1 MCSGAGIKTG
11 IVSVTKVAFFK
22 SKAWVMRRCTLYDKS
37 NNSPAILEIGEDS
50 KSKDANKKS
59 YLLEN
64 LQSIHMGIFKSKSYQ
79 VMIRSKSFKLLF
91 LVETEEEADS
101 WVRHLKEVSIWE
113 DTKKKKN
120 RSASPDARSSVTDDS
135 DFESCDNSDIYESY
149 EATYF
154 DVEVIK
160 SDVSVRCNISGPYS
174 MLLSKT
180 GISLLNKNRQITYF
194 EWPYR
199 YIRRYGKTANSF
211 TFEAGRKCQS
221 GEGNFQFKTSP
232 GQGQVIFDNVALL
245 VSLIKPIHNDVSTP
259 RSPDVRTLCYK
270 EELERVI
277 SNQANPKSM
286 LNKTGKLE
294 AEFSNSDENVHESVP
309 MPLNKN
315 TTSGYSNISK
325 DENEYSQLDLQYEVV
340 PIVDKKL
347 VEADNDY
354 ETFEENTK
362 TNLNENEYEC
372 LSVSTLQDNNA
383 FKMYDHLN
391 FHNMSKEGPEAN
403 NEKFKTWDYETLNN
417 AKKHSEE
424 LESQYSE
431 LMSFN
436 NCSEPVRDSTVAAQ
450 QPKTAQKPEVKP
462 VSISDY
468 QVCQYKQN

>member
-1 MCSGAGIKTG
+1 MK
-11 IVSVTKVAFFK
+11 
-22 SKAWVMRRCTLYDKS
+22 RCTLYDKS

-50 KSKDANKKS
+50 KSKDASKKS
-59 YLLEN
+59 YMLEN
-64 LQSIHMGIFKSKSYQ
+64 VQSIHMGIFKSKSFQ
-79 VMIRSKSFKLLF
+79 VMIHSKSFKLLF

-101 WVRHLKEVSIWE
+101 WVKHLKEVSLWE
-113 DTKKKKN
+113 DTKKKKK
-120 RSASPDARSSVTDDS
+120 RSVSPDARSSVTDDS

-149 EATYF
+149 EAAYF

-160 SDVSVRCNISGPYS
+160 SDVSVRCNLSGSYS
-174 MLLSKT
+174 LLLSKSS
-180 GISLLNKNRQITYF
+180 ISLLNKNRQITYY

-221 GEGNFQFKTSP
+221 GEGNFQFKTTP
-232 GQGQVIFDNVALL
+232 GQGPVIFENVALL
-245 VSLIKPIHNDVSTP
+245 VSLIKPIHSDASAP
-259 RSPDVRTLCYK
+259 KSPDVRILCYK

-277 SNQANPKSM
+277 SNQINPKSM

-315 TTSGYSNISK
+315 TTSAYSNINK
-325 DENEYSQLDLQYEVV
+325 DENEYSLLDLQYEVV
-340 PIVDKKL
+340 PITNTKFAKD
-347 VEADNDY
+347 DNDY
-354 ETFEENTK
+354 ESFAENTK
-362 TNLNENEYEC
+362 PDSNESEYEC
-372 LSVSTLQDNNA
+372 LTVSASQDNNA

-391 FHNMSKEGPEAN
+391 FYNMCKEEPEAN
-403 NEKFKTWDYETLNN
+403 KEKFKTWDYETLNN
-417 AKKHSEE
+417 VKKNSEE

-431 LMSFN
+431 LMSFDK
-436 NCSEPVRDSTVAAQ
+436 CYSEPIKDSIVAAQ
-450 QPKTAQKPEVKP
+450 QPETAQKPEVKP